1 MSRTIRRKTGS
12 KGKSASVWNCDPE
25 AEFNR
30 MVEAIK
36 SEQDTPGGR
45 YKYVIKYYIR
55 WTKGCTVYKDYV
67 HRTKVEFHMDRRR
80 GYYSPPTSWVNTY
93 CNRPLR
99 RKAKQQMHYALVN
112 DTWDNTIIEPL
123 ISNAGWYF
131 W

>member
-1 MSRTIRRKTGS
+1 MSRTIRRKTGN
-12 KGKSASVWNCDPE
+12 KGKSASVWNCDSE
-25 AEFNR
+25 SEFNR
-30 MVEAIK
+30 MVEVIK
-36 SEQDTPGGR
+36 SEQDAPGGR
-45 YKYVIKYYIR
+45 YRGMIKYYIR

-67 HRTKVEFHMDRRR
+67 QRVKVEFHMDRQR
-80 GYYSPPTSWVNTY
+80 GYYSPPTSWVNRY

-112 DTWDNTIIEPL
+112 DTWDNSIIEPL